1 MSFLLVFRCA
11 KTLIIA
17 FKPFILW
24 HEPVIFRLLAERIST
39 LDIWTALPARVLSIS
54 GWRFI
59 VGATLETALRATI
72 SSELAWRITEIARRA
87 IISSELTR
95 LAVRFTPLE
104 APILIVVTVWG
115 ASLIR
120 WWLSTVTGTW
130 TIATIIPIGR
140 TLPVFVR
147 ALIVE
152 PASIRVKRA

>member
-72 SSELAWRITEIARRA
+72 SSDLAWRITEIAWRAVISSDLAWRITEIARRA

-95 LAVRFTPLE
+95 LAVRFT
-104 APILIVVTVWG
+104 
-115 ASLIR
+115 
-120 WWLSTVTGTW
+120 
-130 TIATIIPIGR
+130 
-140 TLPVFVR
+140 
-147 ALIVE
+147 
-152 PASIRVKRA
+152 